1 MRNKRGCWHSVY
13 RVAPLP
19 SGRGER
25 AARGSGQALPGY
37 RWMVQRL
44 HLVARRV
51 EQVEAARAVAVV
63 EGLVEQGHAQ
73 RLQVTVPGLQF
84 LHAVDDEAVVIH
96 GLQAVAG
103 SVGAAE
109 GKVVVAAGEIHQVF
123 VGAVQ
128 HFHAQHV
135 DIEALAFFQVGHQQG
150 EVTQAVEVGGAGRA
164 VGHGFASFFV
174 YNNFVNLKQKEV
186 SVYCIF
192 IKTRLRPGCAEAF
205 IDAIQ
210 VNAAASVSTEPGC
223 LVFDV
228 SRDRQDPDLVYLY
241 EVYRDDAAYEA
252 HTRTAHFRDSR
263 PLVEPLILEQE
274 VFESDA
280 LALNPLR

>member
-1 MRNKRGCWHSVY
+1 M
-13 RVAPLP
+13 
-19 SGRGER
+19 
-25 AARGSGQALPGY
+25 
-37 RWMVQRL
+37 
-44 HLVARRV
+44 
-51 EQVEAARAVAVV
+51 
-63 EGLVEQGHAQ
+63 
-73 RLQVTVPGLQF
+73 
-84 LHAVDDEAVVIH
+84 
-96 GLQAVAG
+96 
-103 SVGAAE
+103 
-109 GKVVVAAGEIHQVF
+109 
-123 VGAVQ
+123 
-128 HFHAQHV
+128 
-135 DIEALAFFQVGHQQG
+135 
-150 EVTQAVEVGGAGRA
+150 
-164 VGHGFASFFV
+164 
-174 YNNFVNLKQKEV
+174 
-186 SVYCIF
+186 YCIF

-241 EVYRDDAAYEA
+241 EIYRDDAAYEA